1 MKSRANDH
9 SWTWAMFLLAALLT
23 SGCSGVEKAKPQP
36 ESTRV
41 DRSFPM
47 DVPTIMRGTIASD
60 SIVLGYE
67 PTVVHGYGLVVG
79 LKGTG
84 SNDIPPDVRMHMIQ
98 MASRMGVGSER
109 SGFTDVTPEALVDSM
124 DTAVVV
130 VEGIIPP
137 GAPAET
143 LFDVRVFS
151 HPASSTTSLEGGRLW
166 TCELIPAYRPDVQ
179 RPILLPPTGTQQAAA
194 LATASGPIF
203 INPFAE
209 PNAVQRDS
217 ITRNAGRILNGGVAK
232 KDMTLKLRL
241 ANPSHNLAREMQGS
255 INTRFPQEPGQRDP
269 TARGESDELI
279 EITVPPSYRDKTDEF
294 IEVLRHTS
302 KNPSRADAIAVTI
315 RRYLEQN
322 PSFARQASLR
332 WQAIGIRSLPVIKE
346 LYDYPE
352 ELPRL
357 AALRAGAKLD
367 DPLVVPHLLAMATES
382 SPSSRMD
389 AIELLAA
396 MRVDPRIDLGLRG
409 LLNDDD
415 VEVRL
420 AAYEALVERGDP
432 ALDRID
438 VDGAFAVD
446 IVESTSPM
454 IYITQ
459 VGQPRIALF
468 GKDLAVQ
475 LPLTVSAWSN
485 RLIVTGDAGQKQI
498 EIYYREG
505 DSVQGT
511 THTVDPSLVKLVEF
525 LGHKTTVQDPD
536 PGLGL
541 TYSQVVG
548 AIHQIWRQKYIK
560 ADFKAEQDRIL
571 AAIMRQ
577 QEDPEETERPEF
589 TRVES
594 EDGDSQPIQAG
605 AVGSTELERLVPV
618 QANGE
623 PPRARPPTP

>member
-1 MKSRANDH
+1 MRYRLSDL
-9 SWTWAMFLLAALLT
+9 SWSWPALVLAASLQ
-23 SGCSGVEKAKPQP
+23 SGCSNIEKAKPHP

-41 DRSFPM
+41 DRSIPI

-60 SIVLGYE
+60 AIVLGFE

-109 SGFTDVTPEALVDSM
+109 SGFPDLTPEALVDSM

-143 LFDVRVFS
+143 PFDVRVFS

-166 TCELIPAYRPDVQ
+166 TCDLIPAYRPDVT
-179 RPILLPPTGTQQAAA
+179 RPILLPPTGTQQAAP
-194 LATASGPIF
+194 LAVASGPIF

-217 ITRNAGRILNGGVAK
+217 ITRNAGRILNGGAVK

-241 ANPSHNLAREMQGS
+241 ANPSHNLAREMQSS
-255 INTRFPQEPGQRDP
+255 INTRFPQEPGQRDA

-302 KNPSRADAIAVTI
+302 KNPGRADAIAVTV

-322 PSFARQASLR
+322 PSFSRQASLR
-332 WQAIGIRSLPVIKE
+332 WQAIGIRSLPVTKD

-367 DPLVVPHLLAMATES
+367 DPLVVPHLLAMAKES
-382 SPSSRMD
+382 SAQSRMD

-396 MRVDPRIDLGLRG
+396 MRVDPRIDLGLRD

-432 ALDRID
+432 SLDRID

-446 IVESTSPM
+446 LVESDHPM

-468 GKDLAVQ
+468 GEKLAVQ
-475 LPLTVSAWSN
+475 MPLTVSAWSN
-485 RLIVTGDAGQKQI
+485 RLIVTGDAGEQQI
-498 EIYYREG
+498 AIYYRDGENT
-505 DSVQGT
+505 QGT
-511 THTVDPSLVKLVEF
+511 SHLVDPTLVKLVEF
-525 LGHKTTVQDPD
+525 LGHKTTVHDPD

-577 QEDPEETERPEF
+577 QEEPEETERPEF
-589 TRVES
+589 IQVDTA
-594 EDGDSQPIQAG
+594 DGDNQPIQAG

-623 PPRARPPTP
+623 PPRGRPPTP